1 MRPVDERLQRE
12 LSFRLSA
19 SARSREAGKKEHCTM
34 VSVAQPIPG
43 AFAPSRPTVK
53 IVPVKLLPVVAVV
66 LVGLVTAIA
75 TNSRW
80 ALDFYHVAGG
90 GLWTGI
96 DLFVG
101 LVLGPILGSMSI
113 PARLELSSRMMP
125 KLLLIMPTLVTMT
138 LGSGFQLARTLGN
151 LSATYPNHDWL
162 VASYVVVGVMAT
174 IALGL
179 LEPANLAVLFEL
191 RKPNPD
197 PARIGRLMKVFIY
210 TAGITGLMQIATLV
224 IMTKLASG

>member
-1 MRPVDERLQRE
+1 MRPLDERLHRE

-19 SARSREAGKKEHCTM
+19 GAPAAVTGEKEHCTM
-34 VSVAQPIPG
+34 ASVAQPIPG

-66 LVGLVTAIA
+66 LLGMVTAIA
-75 TNSRW
+75 TNSQW

-90 GLWTGI
+90 GLWTAI

-101 LVLGPILGSMSI
+101 LVLGPIIGSMSI
-113 PARLELSSRMMP
+113 PARLELSSRIMP
-125 KLLLIMPTLVTMT
+125 KLLLIVPTLVTMT
-138 LGSGFQLARTLGN
+138 LGSGFQLARKLGN
-151 LSATYPNHDWL
+151 LSASYPNHGWL
-162 VASYVVVGVMAT
+162 VASYIVVGVMAV

-191 RKPNPD
+191 RKPNPNA
-197 PARIGRLMKVFIY
+197 ARIGKLMKVFIY

>member
-1 MRPVDERLQRE
+1 M
-12 LSFRLSA
+12 A
-19 SARSREAGKKEHCTM
+19 
-34 VSVAQPIPG
+34 SVAAPIPA
-43 AFAPSRPTVK
+43 AFAPSRPAIK
-53 IVPVKLLPVVAVV
+53 IVPVKALPIVALV
-66 LVGLVTAIA
+66 LVGLVVAIA
-75 TNSRW
+75 TDSRW

-96 DLFVG
+96 DLFLG
-101 LVLGPILGSMSI
+101 LVLGPIIGAMSL
-113 PARLELSSRMMP
+113 PARLEFSSRVMP

-138 LGSGFQLARTLGN
+138 LGSGFQLARKVGN
-151 LSATYPNHDWL
+151 LAPHYPNHAWL

-191 RKPNPD
+191 RRPNPNA
-197 PARIGRLMKVFIY
+197 ARIARLMKVFIY

>member
-1 MRPVDERLQRE
+1 M
-12 LSFRLSA
+12 A
-19 SARSREAGKKEHCTM
+19 
-34 VSVAQPIPG
+34 SVAEPIPT
-43 AFAPSRPTVK
+43 AFAPSRPAVK
-53 IVPVKLLPVVAVV
+53 IVPVKALPIVAVV

-96 DLFVG
+96 DLFLG
-101 LVLGPILGSMSI
+101 LVLGPIMGAMGAQ
-113 PARLELSSRMMP
+113 ARMEFSSRVMP

-138 LGSGFQLARTLGN
+138 LGSGFQLARQVGN
-151 LSATYPNHDWL
+151 LAPGYPNRTWL
-162 VASYVVVGVMAT
+162 IASYAVVGVMAT

-179 LEPANLAVLFEL
+179 LEPANLAVLFEM
-191 RKPNPD
+191 RKPNPNA
-197 PARIGRLMKVFIY
+197 ARIARLMKVFIY

>member
-1 MRPVDERLQRE
+1 M
-12 LSFRLSA
+12 A
-19 SARSREAGKKEHCTM
+19 
-34 VSVAQPIPG
+34 SVAEPISA
-43 AFAPSRPTVK
+43 AFAPSRPAVK
-53 IVPVKLLPVVAVV
+53 IVPVRALPIVAVV
-66 LVGLVTAIA
+66 LVGLVVAIA
-75 TNSRW
+75 TDSRW

-96 DLFVG
+96 DLFLG
-101 LVLGPILGSMSI
+101 LVLGPIIGAMSL
-113 PARLELSSRMMP
+113 PARIEFSSRVMP

-138 LGSGFQLARTLGN
+138 LGSGFQLARKVGN
-151 LSATYPNHDWL
+151 LAPHYPNHAWL

-191 RKPNPD
+191 RRPKPNA
-197 PARIGRLMKVFIY
+197 ARIQRLMKVFIY

-224 IMTKLASG
+224 IMTKLASS